1 MSKPAYASYPFIC
14 RSCLASGYIG
24 AEARPEA
31 CPECGDASLVVHD
44 ELFSLSIAHIDCDA
58 FYCSVEKRDN
68 PELADK
74 PVIVGGGERGVVA
87 AACYVARR
95 YGIRSAMPSWQA
107 KRACPSL
114 VVIKPRMAHYQ
125 KIGRQIRQM
134 MQSLTPLVQPL
145 SIDEAFLDLSG
156 TQKLHNAS
164 PALALARLGVRIKQE
179 IGLSVSI
186 GLAANKSMAKIASD
200 QDKPDGY
207 YVIGAGE
214 ARGWLAPRPAS
225 LLFGLGKSQMAKLQA
240 VGLESCG
247 DIASLPE
254 GRQRALLGSDA
265 GRLVNLA
272 RGIDTRPVVPHSWAK
287 SISSETTFSE
297 NLSDYAALAAVAETL
312 SAKVSRQ
319 LKTQNRAAIRVV
331 LKLKFANH
339 RLITRSRSLSAA
351 TQMQHDI
358 FASVNELLKLETG
371 KGQSYRLLGV
381 GVDLDALD
389 ARETDIAPASL
400 LDLVDEKRQKKNRLE
415 AAIDQLQEKLGE
427 GVLKTGRQFKPQDK

>member
-31 CPECGDASLVVHD
+31 CPECAGKSLVVHD
-44 ELFSLSIAHIDCDA
+44 ELFSLLIAHIDCDA

-68 PELADK
+68 PELAEK

-87 AACYVARR
+87 AACYIARR

-114 VVIKPRMAHYQ
+114 VIIKPRMAHYQ

-156 TQKLHNAS
+156 TQKLHNAP
-164 PALALARLGVRIKQE
+164 PALALARLAVRIKQE

-214 ARGWLAPRPAS
+214 AREWLAPRPAS

-240 VGLESCG
+240 SGIESCG

-254 GRQRALLGSDA
+254 GRRRALLGSDA

-272 RGIDTRPVVPHSWAK
+272 CGIDPRPVVPHSRAK
-287 SISSETTFSE
+287 SISAETTFSE
-297 NLSDYAALAAVAETL
+297 NLSDYAALAAVAEIL

-331 LKLKFANH
+331 LKLKFVNH

-351 TQMQHDI
+351 TQMQHEI
-358 FASVNELLKLETG
+358 FAAVNKLLKLEIG

-389 ARETDIAPASL
+389 ARETDIVPASL
-400 LDLVDEKRQKKNRLE
+400 LDLVDKKRQKKNRLE

-427 GVLKTGRQFKPQDK
+427 GVLKTGRQYKPQDK

>member
-164 PALALARLGVRIKQE
+164 PALALARLAVRIKQE

-214 ARGWLAPRPAS
+214 AQEWLAPRPAS

-240 VGLESCG
+240 AGIQSCG

-272 RGIDTRPVVPHSWAK
+272 RGIDPRPVVPHSRAK

-297 NLSDYAALAAVAETL
+297 NLSDYAALAALAETL

-358 FASVNELLKLETG
+358 FAAVNELLKPETG

-389 ARETDIAPASL
+389 ARKTDIAPASL

-415 AAIDQLQEKLGE
+415 AAIDQLQDKLGE